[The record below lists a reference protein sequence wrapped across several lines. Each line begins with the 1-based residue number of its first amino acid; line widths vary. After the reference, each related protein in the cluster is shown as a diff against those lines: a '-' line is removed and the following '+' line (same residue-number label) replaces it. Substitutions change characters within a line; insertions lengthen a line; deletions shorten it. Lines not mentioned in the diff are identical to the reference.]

1 MANNDNLNDKYF
13 IDDNAF
19 NCPFCGL
26 RNTTYTILAVMK
38 HNLNQN
44 KEGKVIFVQCN
55 KCKKISVH
63 FAKNTLTTSGGHNV
77 NHDTGTI
84 NYFANI
90 YREEIQFLPSNKE
103 SASFD
108 VDIDSQIYHSIPN
121 SYFTLDDRIPKQMR
135 ALFEEAQECKRSNL
149 KTGASACLRKL
160 IYTLLSEQL
169 NKKTGNKN
177 KLPLNE
183 LGYEHYSD
191 CIKALKEYHPEL
203 KTFIEPLEDIT
214 GITSD
219 QVHEDSWAELS
230 AEDLNI
236 CLASI
241 RDLLDEIY
249 VQPAIL
255 QERRN
260 KICAMRNKAKNKT
273 EKNIIGTRESKDGK

>member
-63 FAKNTLTTSGGHNV
+63 FAYDSLKTTPLYHKFHSISVHN
-77 NHDTGTI
+77 NDCSLHPKI
-84 NYFANI
+84 
-90 YREEIQFLPSNKE
+90 EFLPSNKE

-160 IYTLLSEQL
+160 IYTLLFEQL

-236 CLASI
+236 CLESV
-241 RDLLDEIY
+241 RDLLDQIY

-260 KICAMRNKAKNKT
+260 KICAMRNKAKNKA
-273 EKNIIGTRESKDGK
+273 KNIIGTRESK